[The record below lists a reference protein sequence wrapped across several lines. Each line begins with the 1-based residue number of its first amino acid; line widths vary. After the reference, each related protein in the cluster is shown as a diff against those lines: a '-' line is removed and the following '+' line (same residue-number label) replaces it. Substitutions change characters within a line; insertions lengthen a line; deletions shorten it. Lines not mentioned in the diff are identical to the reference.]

1 MLRNLGACDM
11 GLRMIDST
19 VSAGDAARA
28 RAARVFVAGHRGL
41 VGSAIVRALGRA
53 GFETVLTAGREDLD
67 LREQADVRR
76 WFERERPEV
85 VYLAAG
91 RVGGIVANDTYPADF
106 ARDNLLIATN
116 VIDAAWRT
124 GARKLVNFASSCM
137 YPRLCEQPMRE
148 EMLLTGALEP
158 TNAAYAA
165 AKIAGVEM
173 VRGYAKQHGF
183 DAINLLPANLYGP
196 GDNFDPAA
204 GHVVPAMLGRFHDA
218 KRAGAAAVTV
228 WGTGRPER
236 EFLFVDDLAD
246 AALFLAERLRSPEVI
261 NVGSGEGCTIG
272 QLAEAVRDVVGFE
285 GRLEF
290 DTSRPDGMPRKLLD
304 STRVHALGWRAH
316 TSLREGLARTYAWM
330 LENAQRGREGAS
342 R

>member
-1 MLRNLGACDM
+1 MNDPKGPSGEA
-11 GLRMIDST
+11 S
-19 VSAGDAARA
+19 RA
-28 RAARVFVAGHRGL
+28 SKVFVAGHRGL
-41 VGSAIVRALGRA
+41 VGGALVRALDRA
-53 GFETVLTAGREDLD
+53 GYARVVTVGRETLD
-67 LREQADVRR
+67 LREQADVRA

-85 VYLAAG
+85 VFLAAG

-116 VIDAAWRT
+116 VIDAAWRS

-148 EMLLTGALEP
+148 EMLLTGPLEP

-173 VRGYAKQHGF
+173 VRGYAKQYGF

-218 KRAGAAAVTV
+218 KRAGAPSVTV

-246 AALFLAERLRSPEVI
+246 AAVFLSESLRSPEVL
-261 NVGSGEGCTIG
+261 NVGSGEGCSIAA
-272 QLAEAVRDVVGFE
+272 LAGAVRDAVGYE
-285 GRLEF
+285 GRIEF
-290 DTSRPDGMPRKLLD
+290 DASRPDGMPRKLLD
-304 STRVHALGWRAH
+304 STRVRALGWSPR

-330 LENAQRGREGAS
+330 LENAQRGRSVDAGEA
-342 R
+342 RR

>member
-1 MLRNLGACDM
+1 MNDPKGPS
-11 GLRMIDST
+11 GESP
-19 VSAGDAARA
+19 RA
-28 RAARVFVAGHRGL
+28 SMVFVAGHRGL
-41 VGSAIVRALGRA
+41 VGGALVRALDRA
-53 GFETVLTAGREDLD
+53 GYSRVVTVGREALD
-67 LREQADVRR
+67 LREQADVRA

-85 VYLAAG
+85 VFLAAG

-116 VIDAAWRT
+116 VIDAAWRS

-137 YPRLCEQPMRE
+137 YPRRCEQPMRE
-148 EMLLTGALEP
+148 EMLLTGPLEP

-173 VRGYAKQHGF
+173 VRGYARQYGF

-218 KRAGAAAVTV
+218 KRAGAPSVVV

-246 AALFLAERLRSPEVI
+246 AAVFLSETLRSPEVL

-272 QLAEAVRDVVGFE
+272 ALAEAVRDAVGYE
-285 GRLEF
+285 GRIEF

-304 STRVHALGWRAH
+304 STRVRALGWSPR

-330 LENAQRGREGAS
+330 LENAQRGRSAEAGEA
-342 R
+342 RR

>member
-1 MLRNLGACDM
+1 MNDPKGPSGEA
-11 GLRMIDST
+11 S
-19 VSAGDAARA
+19 RA
-28 RAARVFVAGHRGL
+28 SKVFVAGHRGL
-41 VGSAIVRALGRA
+41 VGGALVRALDRA
-53 GFETVLTAGREDLD
+53 GYARVVTVGRETLD
-67 LREQADVRR
+67 LREQADVRA

-85 VYLAAG
+85 VFLAAG

-116 VIDAAWRT
+116 VIDAAWRS

-148 EMLLTGALEP
+148 EMLLTGPLEP

-173 VRGYAKQHGF
+173 VRGYAKQYGF

-218 KRAGAAAVTV
+218 KRAGAPSVTV

-246 AALFLAERLRSPEVI
+246 AAVFLSESLRSPEVL
-261 NVGSGEGCTIG
+261 NVGSGEGCSIAA
-272 QLAEAVRDVVGFE
+272 LAGAVRDAVGYE
-285 GRLEF
+285 GRIEF
-290 DTSRPDGMPRKLLD
+290 DASRPDGMPRKLLD
-304 STRVHALGWRAH
+304 STRVRALGWSPR
-316 TSLREGLARTYAWM
+316 TSLREGLARTYEWM
-330 LENAQRGREGAS
+330 LENAQRGRSVDAGEA
-342 R
+342 RR

>member
-1 MLRNLGACDM
+1 MNDPKGPPGEA
-11 GLRMIDST
+11 S
-19 VSAGDAARA
+19 RA
-28 RAARVFVAGHRGL
+28 SKVFVAGHRGL
-41 VGSAIVRALGRA
+41 VGGALVRALGRA
-53 GFETVLTAGREDLD
+53 GYSRVVTAGRETLD
-67 LREQADVRR
+67 LREQADVRA

-85 VYLAAG
+85 VFLAAG

-106 ARDNLLIATN
+106 ARDNLLIAAN
-116 VIDAAWRT
+116 VIDAAWRS

-173 VRGYAKQHGF
+173 VRGYAKQYGF

-218 KRAGAAAVTV
+218 KRAGAPSVTV

-246 AALFLAERLRSPEVI
+246 AAVFLSETRRSPEVL
-261 NVGSGEGCTIG
+261 NVGSGEGCSIAA
-272 QLAEAVRDVVGFE
+272 LAEAVRDAVGYE
-285 GRLEF
+285 GRIEF

-304 STRVHALGWRAH
+304 STRVRALGWSPR

-330 LENAQRGREGAS
+330 LENAQRGRTDEAGEV
-342 R
+342 RR

>member
-1 MLRNLGACDM
+1 MNDPKGPSGEA
-11 GLRMIDST
+11 S
-19 VSAGDAARA
+19 RA
-28 RAARVFVAGHRGL
+28 SKVFVAGHRGL
-41 VGSAIVRALGRA
+41 VGGALVRALDRA
-53 GFETVLTAGREDLD
+53 GYARVVTVGRETLD
-67 LREQADVRR
+67 LREQADVRA

-85 VYLAAG
+85 VFLAAG

-116 VIDAAWRT
+116 VIDAAWRS

-148 EMLLTGALEP
+148 EMLLTGPLEP

-173 VRGYAKQHGF
+173 VRGYAKQYGF

-218 KRAGAAAVTV
+218 KRAGAPSVTV

-246 AALFLAERLRSPEVI
+246 AAVFLSESLRSPEVL
-261 NVGSGEGCTIG
+261 NVGSGEGCSIAA
-272 QLAEAVRDVVGFE
+272 LAGAVRDAVGYE
-285 GRLEF
+285 GRIEF
-290 DTSRPDGMPRKLLD
+290 DASRPDGMPRKLLD
-304 STRVHALGWRAH
+304 STRVRALGWSPR

-330 LENAQRGREGAS
+330 LENAQRGRSVDAREA
-342 R
+342 RR